1 VIHLLLE
8 TTPTGGSTTGIVGYL
23 TIFVLAAFVGIEVVS
38 KVPSIL
44 HTPLMSGSNAI
55 HGIVLVGA
63 LTIMGEAHGT
73 AEVVLG
79 FLAVFLA
86 TLNVVGGFVVTD
98 RMLEMFKAKPGE
110 RANTRGAGAQ
120 AAKAEDAGPPGSAP
134 PASAPPASAPPEPS
148 GGAA

>member
-1 VIHLLLE
+1 MHVLL
-8 TTPTGGSTTGIVGYL
+8 GSVSGSTTGIVGYL

-63 LTIMGEAHGT
+63 MTIMGEAHGT

-79 FLAVFLA
+79 TLAVFLA

-98 RMLEMFKAKPGE
+98 RMLEMFKGNPGE
-110 RANTRGAGAQ
+110 RARPQAPAAQ
-120 AAKAEDAGPPGSAP
+120 GQVAKAEDAAPPSAP
-134 PASAPPASAPPEPS
+134 PTAAPPSAPPSEPS

>member
-1 VIHLLLE
+1 MIAFILQSAP
-8 TTPTGGSTTGIVGYL
+8 TATGGSTTGIVGYL

-73 AEVVLG
+73 AQVALG

-98 RMLEMFKAKPGE
+98 RMLEMFKARPGDRTKE
-110 RANTRGAGAQ
+110 PAAAQ
-120 AAKAEDAGPPGSAP
+120 AAKAEDAGPGEA
-134 PASAPPASAPPEPS
+134 S

>member
-1 VIHLLLE
+1 MIALLLQS
-8 TTPTGGSTTGIVGYL
+8 TPAPTGGSTTGIVAYL

-63 LTIMGEAHGT
+63 LTVMGEAHGT
-73 AEVVLG
+73 AELVLG
-79 FLAVFLA
+79 TLAVFLA

-98 RMLEMFKAKPGE
+98 RMLEMFKGRPGDRPRG
-110 RANTRGAGAQ
+110 RAPKTEE
-120 AAKAEDAGPPGSAP
+120 AASSET
-134 PASAPPASAPPEPS
+134 PAEPS
-148 GGAA
+148 GGAGPGGAA